1 TTGADAR
8 TVTYTTDDQAQII
21 TKGDQRSSFFYGPD
35 KARYKRVD
43 TKIST
48 NASTT
53 TLYIGG
59 VEKIYYP
66 DGVIEWKRNIAGVGQ
81 ITIKVD
87 ANGTEQSRKTHYFHK
102 DHLGSILYISD
113 STGTIVQD
121 MAYDPWGAR
130 RTVSSPTPLSLSTLQ
145 SSYFKVAKPV
155 TQRGFTGH
163 EMIDEVGI
171 IHMNGRIYDA
181 KLGRF
186 MQADPII
193 QDPTS
198 IASLNRYSYCA
209 NNPLNATDPS
219 GFSFLSKAW
228 KQLRPFIGV
237 IVAIVMTCVM
247 PAAVGFWAQLAQASL
262 IGAVSGA
269 VGAAANG
276 GNILKGAFYGAFSAA
291 AGVVGGPLGGAL
303 AAGAIADREGGS
315 FGRAFLAAAIGGAGG
330 SGSQPSFTGLL
341 QSAVLGGVATRITG
355 GKFKNG
361 AASAA
366 FMYAVQ
372 AGVQSASR
380 GSKAS
385 NEDDGSLPGI
395 IDLDNSPSEDQIAQI
410 KESTS
415 KNFKE
420 NVQFMDKYRV
430 ENESGA
436 WQEFDTASQ
445 TKAFLKSSAGTGY
458 GIVSGVQRDVSI
470 GWGDAY
476 YSEIKVY

>member
-1 TTGADAR
+1 
-8 TVTYTTDDQAQII
+8 
-21 TKGDQRSSFFYGPD
+21 
-35 KARYKRVD
+35 
-43 TKIST
+43 
-48 NASTT
+48 
-53 TLYIGG
+53 
-59 VEKIYYP
+59 
-66 DGVIEWKRNIAGVGQ
+66 
-81 ITIKVD
+81 
-87 ANGTEQSRKTHYFHK
+87 
-102 DHLGSILYISD
+102 
-113 STGTIVQD
+113 
-121 MAYDPWGAR
+121 
-130 RTVSSPTPLSLSTLQ
+130 
-145 SSYFKVAKPV
+145 
-155 TQRGFTGH
+155 
-163 EMIDEVGI
+163 MIDEVGI

-228 KQLRPFIGV
+228 KQLRPFIGA

-372 AGVQSASR
+372 AGMSEGLAKQSQACEP
-380 GSKAS
+380 GS
-385 NEDDGSLPGI
+385 NEDLNVASAIDKAKEMTKKSLDMLSQAKAGDAASLKYFEEYFGKATEENLAIVTKKFQKIDKRLAKAVKWDFSGKDEFARVNTFGGSTVHLGTRFTTAPLIGF
-395 IDLDNSPSEDQIAQI
+395 NSQ
-410 KESTS
+410 
-415 KNFKE
+415 
-420 NVQFMDKYRV
+420 
-430 ENESGA
+430 
-436 WQEFDTASQ
+436 
-445 TKAFLKSSAGTGY
+445 AGTFIHELSHWAGTTDYAY
-458 GIVSGVQRDVSI
+458 GVGAKGLEPAKAIRNADNYEYFAEGL
-470 GWGDAY
+470 
-476 YSEIKVY
+476 K

>member
-1 TTGADAR
+1 M
-8 TVTYTTDDQAQII
+8 Q
-21 TKGDQRSSFFYGPD
+21 
-35 KARYKRVD
+35 
-43 TKIST
+43 
-48 NASTT
+48 
-53 TLYIGG
+53 
-59 VEKIYYP
+59 E
-66 DGVIEWKRNIAGVGQ
+66 
-81 ITIKVD
+81 
-87 ANGTEQSRKTHYFHK
+87 
-102 DHLGSILYISD
+102 
-113 STGTIVQD
+113 
-121 MAYDPWGAR
+121 MAYDPWGQR

-315 FGRAFLAAAIGGAGG
+315 FGRAFLAAAIGGNGG
-330 SGSQPSFTGLL
+330 VQGFSVGGLVR
-341 QSAVLGGVATRITG
+341 SSVLGGVASKITG

-366 FMYAVQ
+366 FMYAVS
-372 AGVQSASR
+372 AGVNRMAK
-380 GSKAS
+380 GG
-385 NEDDGSLPGI
+385 EDI
-395 IDLDNSPSEDQIAQI
+395 TSEDR
-410 KESTS
+410 K
-415 KNFKE
+415 
-420 NVQFMDKYRV
+420 NVQ
-430 ENESGA
+430 
-436 WQEFDTASQ
+436 ASYC
-445 TKAFLKSSAGTGY
+445 AY
-458 GIVSGVQRDVSI
+458 GDSETCGDMIRVSGVGESNEKTGFKYAVFKDETGPYRVAFAGTDDVPDIVTDLKQALGFRDDQYDRAVEVAREMRKRFGNDIIFTGHSL
-470 GWGDAY
+470 GGGLATAAAY
-476 YSEIKVY
+476 VTGLPATTFNSAGLSWRYGGFSGKFGNVRAFYNSTDMLNGVQDLTTGIIAPAAVGNRIMLGSRGASGLHFISGVCGAMGMGANCGVQ